1 MNSWTCDGRAKNGKK
16 YRNKHR
22 PGSHQPIENFGSAC
36 IECGLK
42 KEQVFGKSPV
52 KVILLVAAATAA
64 GLSCLLWGIRDV
76 IFTPPRPENY
86 PYFKD
91 FKDVP
96 NVPQMKVRYGGS
108 TSFAPLR
115 SIEIVARIEQVHP
128 GFTLSYV
135 EPIPPEK
142 PGSGSGI
149 GMLIEGQLSVAQ
161 SSRPLQEEELAKASD
176 PLKQVP
182 VAIDSI
188 AIYINPQ
195 VSVSSLTLAQL
206 KDIFTGKITNWKDV
220 GGADLS
226 IVPVSRDPNDGGTP
240 EFFKEEVMAG
250 EPLAAAAQ
258 PYSRD
263 TTFALRK
270 VGSTPGAIGY
280 GSAPEICNQTQVR
293 TLSIA
298 REAGQTPV
306 AACDGLQVNIGD
318 LESETYPITR
328 RLFVIIRQDG
338 NLDEQAGFAYANL
351 LLSDEG
357 QNIIQQKDFIPIR
370 TIPARNL

>member
-1 MNSWTCDGRAKNGKK
+1 
-16 YRNKHR
+16 
-22 PGSHQPIENFGSAC
+22 
-36 IECGLK
+36 
-42 KEQVFGKSPV
+42 
-52 KVILLVAAATAA
+52 VAAATAA

-86 PYFKD
+86 PYSKY

-96 NVPQMKVRYGGS
+96 NVPEMKVLYGGS

-115 SIEIVARIEQVHP
+115 STESTEIEARIEQVHP
-128 GFTLSYV
+128 GFTLEYK
-135 EPIPPEK
+135 PPTPPKK

-161 SSRPLQEEELAKASD
+161 SSRPLKDEEFAKARD
-176 PLKQVP
+176 RGFTLKQVP

-206 KDIFTGKITNWKDV
+206 KDIFTGKITNWKEV
-220 GGADLS
+220 GGADLP
-226 IVPVSRDPNDGGTP
+226 IIPVSRDPKDGGTP

-258 PYSRD
+258 PYSIN
-263 TTFALRK
+263 TTLALRK

-280 GSAPEICNQTQVR
+280 GSAPEVCPQKTISKLR
-293 TLSIA
+293 IA

-306 AACDGLQVNIGD
+306 AACDGLQVNIAD

-357 QNIIQQKDFIPIR
+357 QAIIQEKDFIPIR
-370 TIPARNL
+370 TIPARN